1 MIIYHHFQSVDQ
13 NLLHQIF
20 EYRDGEFYWR
30 ISPTPSVKK
39 GSVAG
44 CVSSHGYKIIRVNSK
59 NYYAHRLV
67 FMYHYNFV
75 PKLLDHIDNDKL
87 NNRIENLREATEIQN
102 AHNKKIN
109 NNNTSGAKNVH
120 WVKSRKKWVANSG
133 VAGKTKFIGYF
144 DDKEKAVEAVKQ
156 FREKNH
162 GEFVNHG

>member
-1 MIIYHHFQSVDQ
+1 M
-13 NLLHQIF
+13 
-20 EYRDGEFYWR
+20 
-30 ISPTPSVKK
+30 
-39 GSVAG
+39 
-44 CVSSHGYKIIRVNSK
+44 
-59 NYYAHRLV
+59 
-67 FMYHYNFV
+67 
-75 PKLLDHIDNDKL
+75 
-87 NNRIENLREATEIQN
+87 
-102 AHNKKIN
+102 N